1 MKTAREILHG
11 QRIAHHAETVW
22 GWGTPAGRIRAD
34 RRKSYLARYGSAAP
48 GRAILEIGC
57 GTGMFTTALAAS
69 GAHVVAFDICWEL
82 LCQVPRAQ
90 DGSNGLHLF
99 VGDVEHLPLPDA
111 SFDAV
116 VGVSILHHLNLR
128 PALAEIKRILK
139 PVGRVVFSEPNML
152 NPQIFVQK
160 HVPFIKRWLG
170 DSPDETAF
178 VRWPLAAELQRA
190 GFGEVRVTPFDF
202 LHPWTPEPII
212 PLVSRMGA
220 VMESL
225 PAVRELAGSLLITAA
240 VAP

>member
-1 MKTAREILHG
+1 MKSAREILHG

-48 GRAILEIGC
+48 DRDILEIGC

-69 GAHVVAFDICWEL
+69 GARVVAFDLCWEL
-82 LCQVPRAQ
+82 LCQVPRSPGRA
-90 DGSNGLHLF
+90 GRPHVF

-128 PALAEIKRILK
+128 PALAEIKRVLK

-178 VRWPLAAELQRA
+178 VRWALASELRQA
-190 GFGEVRVTPFDF
+190 GFGGVRVTPFDF
-202 LHPWTPEPII
+202 LHPWTPEPAI
-212 PLVSRMGA
+212 PVVLGVGA
-220 VMESL
+220 LMESL
-225 PAVRELAGSLLITAA
+225 PVARELAGSLLITAS
-240 VAP
+240 VAS